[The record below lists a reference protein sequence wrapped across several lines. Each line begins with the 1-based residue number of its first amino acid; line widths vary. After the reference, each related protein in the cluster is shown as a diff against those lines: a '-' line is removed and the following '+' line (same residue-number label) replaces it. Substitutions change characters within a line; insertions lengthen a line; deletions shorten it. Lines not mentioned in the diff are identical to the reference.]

1 LEKDQFSFSNEKKE
15 DLFRI
20 VGESGDSGIPEK
32 GFL

>member
-1 LEKDQFSFSNEKKE
+1 LEKDQFSFSNEKKA

-20 VGESGDSGIPEK
+20 VGENADSGIPEE